1 MSPILLTITI
11 LTVLFIT
18 LRTAM
23 VVNKIKV
30 LRQKGV
36 NLSRKN
42 GYYKLVSNIFLD
54 DLPM

>member
-1 MSPILLTITI
+1 MNLILITIII
-11 LTVLFIT
+11 LTVLFFT